1 MMADVEPTDYDSAR
15 ADITRSMQ
23 SKLRYDYNYC
33 EYITSTLQKYLCCCY
48 SKRRWYKRRARRLQ
62 RHELAMDQLTKE
74 TDFFNFL
81 KLLRTTD
88 FISKLYLKEYQRSLI
103 PYFKRYQLTEIEGD
117 RRKKVFDT
125 AMLGSTAQ
133 NLIEG
138 EDEEATA

>member
-1 MMADVEPTDYDSAR
+1 MEQLMA
-15 ADITRSMQ
+15 
-23 SKLRYDYNYC
+23 
-33 EYITSTLQKYLCCCY
+33 
-48 SKRRWYKRRARRLQ
+48 
-62 RHELAMDQLTKE
+62 E
-74 TDFFNFL
+74 TDFFSFL

-88 FISKLYLKEYQRSLI
+88 FISRLYLKEYQRSLI